1 MKWSAKLGTFA
12 GIDVFVH
19 VTFLALLAY
28 FALVYWTQT
37 GTLVGVLTGLA
48 LIVMLF
54 GCVLLH
60 EFGHALTARR
70 FGIRTKYI
78 TLLPIGGLAM
88 LESMP
93 KDPRQEIIVA
103 LAGPAVN
110 IAIAAV
116 VLALIAISGQA
127 GSLLALDIGRIGFLE
142 SLLAANLI
150 LAIFNMLP
158 AFPMDGGRVL
168 RAALSLRMDRVRAT
182 RLAASIGRALA
193 VGFGFLGLA
202 GNPFLILIAVFV
214 WIGAGAEASAVELDE
229 RLADQPA
236 SRAMITDF
244 HVIDPQAPLAR
255 AIDLTLAGTQKD
267 FPVQAAD
274 GAVVGVLT
282 QAAILRG
289 LRDLGA
295 EGRVGQVMRPA
306 RSAGPDAPLAVLL
319 ADLQENEDRLVCIT
333 RGGRLVGIVDLEN
346 ISEFLRIRAALSG
359 R

>member
-1 MKWSAKLGTFA
+1 
-12 GIDVFVH
+12 
-19 VTFLALLAY
+19 
-28 FALVYWTQT
+28 
-37 GTLVGVLTGLA
+37 
-48 LIVMLF
+48 
-54 GCVLLH
+54 
-60 EFGHALTARR
+60 
-70 FGIRTKYI
+70 
-78 TLLPIGGLAM
+78 
-88 LESMP
+88 
-93 KDPRQEIIVA
+93 
-103 LAGPAVN
+103 
-110 IAIAAV
+110 
-116 VLALIAISGQA
+116 
-127 GSLLALDIGRIGFLE
+127 
-142 SLLAANLI
+142 
-150 LAIFNMLP
+150 
-158 AFPMDGGRVL
+158 
-168 RAALSLRMDRVRAT
+168 MDRVRAT

-236 SRAMITDF
+236 SRAMITEF